1 MIRPMLFAAALAA
14 TTLPALAVETSP
26 GHTAKTNY
34 ILRCVGCH
42 GVDGHGLTEVGI
54 PDFVNLI
61 GTFARDEAGRAYLA
75 NVPNVVG
82 SGLNEDD
89 VAAVLNFI
97 VETWAGT
104 SLPEDYRSF
113 YGAEVAYLHAL
124 EVGNIVD
131 YRRLVAARLAEQ
143 GIESAEYPWP

>member
-1 MIRPMLFAAALAA
+1 MIRPLLCAAALTGAA
-14 TTLPALAVETSP
+14 MPAMATDLSS
-26 GHTAKTNY
+26 GRTAKTNY

-61 GTFARDEAGRAYLA
+61 GTFAADEAGRAYLA

-82 SGLNEDD
+82 SGLNEPD
-89 VAAVLNFI
+89 VAEVLNFI

-104 SLPEDYRSF
+104 SLPEDYQPF
-113 YGAEVAYLHAL
+113 DGDEVAYLRGL

-131 YRRLVAARLAEQ
+131 YRREVVAELADR
-143 GIESAEYPWP
+143 GIETAVYPWP

>member
-1 MIRPMLFAAALAA
+1 
-14 TTLPALAVETSP
+14 
-26 GHTAKTNY
+26 TAKTNY